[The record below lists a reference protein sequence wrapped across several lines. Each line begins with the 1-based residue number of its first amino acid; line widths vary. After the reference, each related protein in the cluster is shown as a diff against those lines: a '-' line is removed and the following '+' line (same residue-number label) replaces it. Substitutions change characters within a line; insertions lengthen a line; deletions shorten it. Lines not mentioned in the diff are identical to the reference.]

1 MHYKSIYFKTMKSL
15 YIILFLLIFSFT
27 NHAQDLSGQW
37 TGQLNFAGNSLDLNF
52 RIYKDEGG
60 YKSMISSP
68 AQNLNDM
75 KTTSTSFVDSL
86 LTIEIDPLRAK
97 YQGKLST
104 TDTIAGNFVQNGMS
118 LKLNLTRG
126 DTKLKRPQEPLPPF
140 DYYVEDVVFR
150 NEKDSINLAGTLTLP
165 KKEGQYPV
173 VVLLSGSGPQDRNS
187 FILGHKPFLL
197 LAHELTQ
204 SGVGVLRFDER
215 GVGESEGRFQDAEL
229 SNFIGDV
236 TSALDFLK
244 SRQEVD
250 KEKIGLL
257 GHSIGGIIAPQV
269 AIQEDIAFLLLLAA
283 PAVDG
288 DKLLLKQTSDLQKL
302 RGLNEAQ
309 IKKTKEIN
317 SDIYNFV
324 LSTNS
329 EGEELKQE
337 FIQFMKANYADEM
350 MEKEMM
356 GLVEQITSKEILI
369 LLRNKPSA
377 YLNLVDCPVLAIN
390 GDKDFQVSSKEN
402 LAAIELEIKK
412 GGNTNIETKEFEG
425 LNHLFQESETGDS
438 TEYGIIE
445 QTMSPQVLEYI
456 KGWLKRTL

>member
-1 MHYKSIYFKTMKSL
+1 MKSF
-15 YIILFLLIFSFT
+15 YIILISLLLPFAS
-27 NHAQDLSGQW
+27 NAQDLSGQW
-37 TGQLNFAGNSLDLNF
+37 TGQLKFGGISLDLNF

-68 AQNLNDM
+68 AQNLNDL

-86 LTIEIDPLRAK
+86 LTIEINPLRAK
-97 YQGKLST
+97 YQGKLT
-104 TDTIAGNFVQNGMS
+104 ATDTIAGNFVQNGMS

-140 DYYVEDVVFR
+140 DYYEEDVVFR

-165 KKEGQYPV
+165 KKQGQFPV

-197 LAHELTQ
+197 LADELTK

-244 SRQEVD
+244 TRTEVD

-269 AIQEDIAFLLLLAA
+269 AVQEDIAFMVLLAA
-283 PAVDG
+283 PAIEG
-288 DKLLLKQTSDLQKL
+288 DKLLLKQRADFLKL
-302 RGLNEAQ
+302 RGLNDAQ
-309 IKKTKEIN
+309 IEKSNDIFVKTYEFI
-317 SDIYNFV
+317 
-324 LSTNS
+324 LSTDS
-329 EGEELKQE
+329 EDDEFKKELTD
-337 FIQFMKANYADEM
+337 FLAANYAEVM
-350 MEKEMM
+350 MEKELMVM
-356 GLVEQITSKEILI
+356 VEQLTSKETLI
-369 LLRNKPSA
+369 LLKNKPSN
-377 YLNLVDCPVLAIN
+377 YLSQIDCPVLAIN

-456 KGWLKRTL
+456 KEWLNRTL

>member
-1 MHYKSIYFKTMKSL
+1 MKSF
-15 YIILFLLIFSFT
+15 YIILISLLLPFAS
-27 NHAQDLSGQW
+27 NAQDLSGQW
-37 TGQLNFAGNSLDLNF
+37 TGQLKFGGTSLDLNF

-68 AQNLNDM
+68 AQNLNDL

-86 LTIEIDPLRAK
+86 LTIEINPLRAK
-97 YQGKLST
+97 YQGKLT
-104 TDTIAGNFVQNGMS
+104 ATDTIAGNFVQNGMS

-140 DYYVEDVVFR
+140 DYYEEDVVFR

-165 KKEGQYPV
+165 KKQGQFPV

-197 LAHELTQ
+197 LADELTK

-244 SRQEVD
+244 TRTEVD

-269 AIQEDIAFLLLLAA
+269 AVQEDIAFMVLLAA
-283 PAVDG
+283 PAIEG
-288 DKLLLKQTSDLQKL
+288 DKLLLKQRADFLKL
-302 RGLNEAQ
+302 RGLNDAQ
-309 IKKTKEIN
+309 IEKSNDIFVKTYEFI
-317 SDIYNFV
+317 
-324 LSTNS
+324 LSTDS
-329 EGEELKQE
+329 EDDEFKKELTD
-337 FIQFMKANYADEM
+337 FLAANYAEVM
-350 MEKEMM
+350 MEKELMVM
-356 GLVEQITSKEILI
+356 VEQLTSKETLI
-369 LLRNKPSA
+369 LLKNKPSN
-377 YLNLVDCPVLAIN
+377 YLSQIDCPVLAIN

-456 KGWLKRTL
+456 KEWLNRTL

>member
-1 MHYKSIYFKTMKSL
+1 MKSF
-15 YIILFLLIFSFT
+15 YIILISLLLPFAS
-27 NHAQDLSGQW
+27 NAQDLSGQW
-37 TGQLNFAGNSLDLNF
+37 TGQLKFGGTSLDLNF

-68 AQNLNDM
+68 AQNLNDL

-86 LTIEIDPLRAK
+86 LTIEINPLRAK
-97 YQGKLST
+97 YQGKLT
-104 TDTIAGNFVQNGMS
+104 ATDTIAGNFVQNGMS

-140 DYYVEDVVFR
+140 DYYEEDVVFR

-165 KKEGQYPV
+165 KKQGQFPV

-197 LAHELTQ
+197 LADELTK

-244 SRQEVD
+244 TRTEVD

-257 GHSIGGIIAPQV
+257 GHSIGGIIAPLV
-269 AIQEDIAFLLLLAA
+269 AVQEDIAFMVLLAA
-283 PAVDG
+283 PAIEG
-288 DKLLLKQTSDLQKL
+288 DKLLLKQRADFLKL
-302 RGLNEAQ
+302 RGLNDAQ
-309 IKKTKEIN
+309 IEKSNDIFVKTYEFI
-317 SDIYNFV
+317 
-324 LSTNS
+324 LSTDS
-329 EGEELKQE
+329 EDDEFKKELTD
-337 FIQFMKANYADEM
+337 FLSANYAEVM
-350 MEKEMM
+350 MEKELMVM
-356 GLVEQITSKEILI
+356 VEQLTSKETLI
-369 LLRNKPSA
+369 LLKNKPSN
-377 YLNLVDCPVLAIN
+377 YLSQIDCPVLAIN

-456 KGWLKRTL
+456 KEWLNRTL

>member
-1 MHYKSIYFKTMKSL
+1 MKSF
-15 YIILFLLIFSFT
+15 YIILISLLLPFAS
-27 NHAQDLSGQW
+27 NAQDLSGQW
-37 TGQLNFAGNSLDLNF
+37 TGQLKFGGTSLDLNF

-68 AQNLNDM
+68 AQNLNDL

-86 LTIEIDPLRAK
+86 LTIEINPLRAK
-97 YQGKLST
+97 YQGKLT
-104 TDTIAGNFVQNGMS
+104 ATDTIAGNFVQNGMS

-140 DYYVEDVVFR
+140 DYYEEDVVFR

-165 KKEGQYPV
+165 KKQGQFPV

-197 LAHELTQ
+197 LADELTK

-244 SRQEVD
+244 TRTEVD

-269 AIQEDIAFLLLLAA
+269 AVQEDIAFMVLLAA
-283 PAVDG
+283 PAIEG
-288 DKLLLKQTSDLQKL
+288 DKLLLKQRADFLKL
-302 RGLNEAQ
+302 RGLNDAQ
-309 IKKTKEIN
+309 IEKSNDIFVKTYEFI
-317 SDIYNFV
+317 
-324 LSTNS
+324 LSTDS
-329 EGEELKQE
+329 EDDEFKKELTD
-337 FIQFMKANYADEM
+337 FLAANYAEVI
-350 MEKEMM
+350 MEKELMVM
-356 GLVEQITSKEILI
+356 VEQLTSKETLI
-369 LLRNKPSA
+369 LLKNKPSN
-377 YLNLVDCPVLAIN
+377 YLSQIDCPVLAIN

-456 KGWLKRTL
+456 KEWLNRTL

>member
-1 MHYKSIYFKTMKSL
+1 MKSF
-15 YIILFLLIFSFT
+15 YIILISLLLPFAS
-27 NHAQDLSGQW
+27 NAQDLSGQW
-37 TGQLNFAGNSLDLNF
+37 TGQLKFGGTSLDLNF

-68 AQNLNDM
+68 AQNLNDL

-86 LTIEIDPLRAK
+86 LTIEINPLRAK
-97 YQGKLST
+97 YQGKLT
-104 TDTIAGNFVQNGMS
+104 ATDTIAGNFVQNGMS

-140 DYYVEDVVFR
+140 DYYEEDVVFR

-165 KKEGQYPV
+165 KKQGQFPV

-197 LAHELTQ
+197 LADELTK

-244 SRQEVD
+244 TRTEVD

-257 GHSIGGIIAPQV
+257 GHSIGGIIAPLV
-269 AIQEDIAFLLLLAA
+269 AVQEDIAFMVLLAA
-283 PAVDG
+283 PAIEG
-288 DKLLLKQTSDLQKL
+288 DKLLLKQRADFLKL
-302 RGLNEAQ
+302 RGLNDAQ
-309 IKKTKEIN
+309 IEKSNDIFVKTYEFI
-317 SDIYNFV
+317 
-324 LSTNS
+324 LSTDS
-329 EGEELKQE
+329 EDDEFKKELTD
-337 FIQFMKANYADEM
+337 FLAANYAEVM
-350 MEKEMM
+350 MEKELMVM
-356 GLVEQITSKEILI
+356 VEQLTSKETLI
-369 LLRNKPSA
+369 LLKNKPSN
-377 YLNLVDCPVLAIN
+377 YLSQIDCPVLAIN

-456 KGWLKRTL
+456 KEWLNRTL